1 MPLMRLA
8 GNIGEKRWGWLY
20 LSSSTQ
26 TDSAVF
32 SRCPL
37 FTSSFCCL
45 PSIIIPHMKL
55 LSEIAFYVFFKKHS
69 SPETASFPGIWFDI
83 ILQTQEFC
91 FFSYSKKLRQKEWVK
106 AWWCVFPFRNHFW
119 NLWNTSCLLLFYS
132 YKSFPS
138 FNWDTMNYKNICSE
152 FQYQL
157 LN

>member
-55 LSEIAFYVFFKKHS
+55 LSEIAFLQRNRKSHWKKKTLLGSRNFQDHS
-69 SPETASFPGIWFDI
+69 KLIWLNCWSIFWPVHHFLQFDTTSGLTQITRLTFIWKLNNHLQKFLIQKWLTGAHSPQALSRMDGPQFHD
-83 ILQTQEFC
+83 
-91 FFSYSKKLRQKEWVK
+91 
-106 AWWCVFPFRNHFW
+106 
-119 NLWNTSCLLLFYS
+119 
-132 YKSFPS
+132 
-138 FNWDTMNYKNICSE
+138 
-152 FQYQL
+152 
-157 LN
+157 